1 MDGWWEGSVDRWVDG
16 WVGCTRTRWRMED
29 GLGKA
34 SVWVGVTLSQGRNL
48 ASNVG
53 YISASPGSLP

>member
-1 MDGWWEGSVDRWVDG
+1 MDRWVDG